1 MSSLKNLFNKI
12 INANKY
18 KRKIILLNIDILI
31 ILLSIFLSFSINY
44 ETFFISQIDNYK
56 WFIFT
61 FTLLNILMYIFTG
74 HYKGIL
80 KYQGEK
86 TLILGSYKNI
96 LSTLL
101 VYIFGRLN
109 NLSIPSFTILFL
121 VTLLVS
127 VISLTTK
134 VIFKDIILK
143 IEKDKVKKQKII
155 IYGAGSAGAQLA
167 ESIQLSGKFN
177 IEAFIDDDPQ
187 KWGRNL
193 NKVII
198 IPPNDLEKINIKID
212 KILLAIPSLNKN
224 RKREILQ
231 YVQSKNYSI
240 LEIPTIEEITT
251 GKAKIDNLQ
260 PIDINDL
267 LGREASTPDNFLLKD
282 CTFNKVICVTGGGG
296 SIGSELCKEIIKNNP
311 KKLVII
317 DKDEFNLYRIEQYFI
332 LNNHKAEIIYYLEDV
347 NNIASLD
354 AIIKSNNIE
363 IIYHVAAYKHV
374 PLVERNPLAGI
385 RNNVLT
391 TNAICQSS
399 LKNKVQ
405 KVLLISTDKAV
416 RPTNI
421 MGASKRLA
429 EIIVQCYSQLEANK
443 FNEPKVCFSF
453 VRFGNVLGSSGSV
466 IPLFKRQIMRG
477 GPITLTHKDVNRYF
491 MTIKEA
497 AQLIIQ
503 ASSLSKGGEVFL
515 LDMGEPIK
523 IKSLAEKMIRLSGLK
538 VKERNKDDGDIEIV
552 VSGLRSGEKLYEE
565 LLIDG
570 EAEKTIH
577 PLIYKS
583 NEPLVDPYNLLSA
596 ISKLKEFVEINN
608 SQKSLEVLKTYVPE
622 WDNSK

>member
-1 MSSLKNLFNKI
+1 MSLINNLFHNV

-18 KRKIILLNIDILI
+18 IRRLILLNVDISI
-31 ILLSIFLSFSINY
+31 ILLSIYIGFSIYDGNFLTNDFY
-44 ETFFISQIDNYK
+44 NYK
-56 WFIFT
+56 WFILTLT
-61 FTLLNILMYIFTG
+61 FLNIIIYIFTNN
-74 HYKGIL
+74 YKGIL

-86 TLILGSYKNI
+86 TILVSSYKNI

-101 VYIFGRLN
+101 VYIFGKLN

-121 VTLLVS
+121 VTIILS

-134 VIFKDIILK
+134 VLFKDIILK
-143 IEKDKVKKQKII
+143 LGKDKVKKQTII

-167 ESIQLSGKFN
+167 ESIQISGKFI
-177 IEAFIDDDPQ
+177 IEAFIDDNPQ

-193 NKVII
+193 NQIKI
-198 IPPNDLEKINIKID
+198 IPPSKLKKINIKID

-231 YVQSKNYSI
+231 YIQSKNYSI

-251 GKAKIDNLQ
+251 GEAKIDKLQ

-267 LGREASTPDNFLLKD
+267 LGREVSTPDKNLLKE

-311 KKLVII
+311 KKLIII
-317 DKDEFNLYRIEQYFI
+317 DKNEFNLYRIEQYFI
-332 LNNHKAEIIYYLEDV
+332 SYEHKAEIIYYLEDV
-347 NNIASLD
+347 NNIRSLD
-354 AIIKSNNIE
+354 AIIKINNVE

-374 PLVERNPLAGI
+374 PLVERNPLAAM
-385 RNNVLT
+385 RNNVLA
-391 TNAICQSS
+391 TNAVCQSS
-399 LKNKVQ
+399 IRNKVK

-429 EIIVQCYSQLEANK
+429 EILVQCYSKIEANK
-443 FNEPKVCFSF
+443 FKEPKVCFSF

-466 IPLFKRQIMRG
+466 IPLFKEQIKRG
-477 GPITLTHKDVNRYF
+477 GPITLTHKEINRYF
-491 MTIKEA
+491 MTIEEA

-503 ASSLSKGGEVFL
+503 ASSLAEGGEVFL

-523 IKSLAEKMIRLSGLK
+523 IKDLAEKMIRLSGLK
-538 VKERNKDDGDIEIV
+538 VKNCDKDDGDIEIV
-552 VSGLRSGEKLYEE
+552 ITGLRSGEKLYEE

-570 EAEKTIH
+570 KSEKTIH
-577 PLIYKS
+577 PLIFKS
-583 NEPLVDPYNLLSA
+583 NEPLVDPNNLLLA
-596 ISKLKEFVEINN
+596 ISKLKEFVETNN
-608 SQKSLEVLKTYVPE
+608 SQKSLELLKTYVPE
-622 WDNSK
+622 WTTTN